1 MRGKGASP
9 ATIAKLPTAE
19 WTGDEESGDG
29 ASPVPGADFER
40 SCSVCLSNFE
50 KGETIRVLPCKHY
63 FHASCVDQWLGV
75 NASCPNCR
83 TSIFEHDEEGDEAGA
98 PLRESVE
105 GETRGETNETRASE
119 RASELSEDDAGGL
132 SARPSAALV

>member
-29 ASPVPGADFER
+29 ASPVPGAEFER
-40 SCSVCLSNFE
+40 SCSVCLSNFG

-83 TSIFEHDEEGDEAGA
+83 TSIFEHDDEEGDEAGA
-98 PLRESVE
+98 PLRESYGESVE
-105 GETRGETNETRASE
+105 SETGEVRASE
-119 RASELSEDDAGGL
+119 RAAEGDDRGL
-132 SARPSAALV
+132 STASAAALV